1 MELNPWYVQF
11 VHFLQKYP
19 EENVNT
25 HWKSVK
31 QKGWFTLD
39 KHYCFLCDYSCSSR
53 TSMYNHIC
61 NTHPQWVTEKTL
73 LKQKNQIYEC
83 SICNTKYT
91 LKKNA
96 RRHIQ
101 ENHHEYPTNCINQ
114 LIRNHACT
122 FSKELVNLLPQM
134 IQFPQH
140 TNIVKECI
148 PHPQPYSIKQFLD
161 ETCHPRPFKTYVKDG
176 TFELSMEDIRQM
188 EYTGVRDGYIRIF
201 KRFFRKMPIHQRPF
215 HCTDKK
221 RRTFLYMDDSFTW
234 RRDKE
239 CIHIETCIDEVKY
252 SLIQCINNWVK
263 TIKDHDPEIRTPHT
277 SNRPEKATTY
287 IRVIC
292 LGDTEKE
299 ERLNKKRI
307 IQSIVPDVHITKQD
321 IPCRIYNSL

>member
-1 MELNPWYVQF
+1 MQNPWY
-11 VHFLQKYP
+11 QKVTDYVKTYYP
-19 EENVNT
+19 EDCVDT
-25 HWKSVK
+25 HWKTVQQSGWITCA
-31 QKGWFTLD
+31 KG
-39 KHYCFLCDYSCSSR
+39 KPHCFLCNYSCNSR
-53 TSMYNHIC
+53 TTMYKHIFI
-61 NTHPQWVTEKTL
+61 THPEWANEKDSI
-73 LKQKNQIYEC
+73 KEHHKKFEC
-83 SICNTKYT
+83 LICRASYTK
-91 LKKNA
+91 KRSV

-101 ENHHEYPTNCINQ
+101 ATHLDISKNTIHYF
-114 LIRNHACT
+114 IR
-122 FSKELVNLLPQM
+122 
-134 IQFPQH
+134 
-140 TNIVKECI
+140 ECI
-148 PHPQPYSIKQFLD
+148 FTNSSNSSNSMGSIKEQPQQPQPYSIKQFLD
-161 ETCHPRPFKTYVKDG
+161 ETCHPRPFKTHVKDG

-221 RRTFLYMDDSFTW
+221 RRTFFYMDDSFTW

-252 SLIQCINNWVK
+252 ALIQCINNWVK

-277 SNRPEKATTY
+277 SNRHEKATTY